1 MKPSFVGEVAVT
13 SYTSVVLPKGQ
24 VTVPQEVRERM
35 ALKPGDKLEFQVLRD
50 GTAVFRAMN
59 GTVDDLFCSIP
70 YAGPP
75 KTIADIAEGIA
86 AGAVESAGLDRP
98 DEVEAA

>member
-1 MKPSFVGEVAVT
+1 MTPLFVGAPTVM
-13 SYTSVVLPKGQ
+13 SYISVVLPKGQ

-35 ALKPGDKLEFQVLRD
+35 GLKPGDKLEFQLLRD

-70 YAGPP
+70 YAGEP
-75 KTIADIAEGIA
+75 KTIADIDEGIA
-86 AGAVESAGLDRP
+86 TGAVAGEGP
-98 DEVEAA
+98 EHADEVEAA